1 MEKRRRA
8 WRGEIKR
15 LRNKVI
21 RLMADAFL
29 TQHKNTIQ
37 KLCQIQNLSSEI

>member
-1 MEKRRRA
+1 MEKQRRA
-8 WRGEIKR
+8 WRGETKR
-15 LRNKVI
+15 LRNKVVW
-21 RLMADAFL
+21 LMADALL